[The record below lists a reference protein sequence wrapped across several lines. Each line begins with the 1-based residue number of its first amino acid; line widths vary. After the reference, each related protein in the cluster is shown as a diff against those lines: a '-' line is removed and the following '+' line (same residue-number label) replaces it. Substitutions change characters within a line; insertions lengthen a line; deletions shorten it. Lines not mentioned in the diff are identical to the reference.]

1 MQRLLSRCWLS
12 ACANRF
18 RPSFRHSATRYTSAM
33 SHTRHELP
41 LIAIDMNPG
50 WGTPTETLRKVRE
63 FAQSEYFINTPPVE
77 GAIEGVKRLK
87 GLGYRLE
94 IVTARALRH
103 QPGTD
108 KWLEKYLPGSLVD
121 ANLQWPARID
131 ITHIGVIDKVHY
143 TGEFEHNPNA
153 AVPSPPHDSENPKNT
168 TKADVLKKIGAK
180 ALIDDSL
187 PNALLCSEVV
197 PVLLFGEYQWNK
209 RPSLDVT
216 SQDRMSYSE
225 RQRWEQVEAKHRA
238 EKNGTELKENDW
250 NEWWERDNLYIL
262 PPRIVRAG
270 SWTNVIECSR
280 TRPQTESICSALI
293 HVKTPLDNQ
302 STPNKYSTPRNPTQY
317 VNHRVEGSRPSNLS
331 SKRSASIRPSEERVL
346 IIGASSG
353 VGRATAVAYAKRGA
367 RVAITARRSAV
378 LEQVKQEC
386 IDALNES
393 GHPSRKDAILAVT
406 ADFSDER
413 DMEGVR
419 TAIQRAW
426 NGLDTVVV
434 AAGVSALQPVM
445 NLVNQGGVGRAVTVA
460 VKAIEGNY
468 VGPLVSATT
477 MVRIPF
483 LESTSKKPAIALIS
497 SLAAVVPASTRA
509 IYCSTKSAGLL
520 LFQSLAIEH
529 PRIKFSNIIPA
540 TIEGD
545 FRASAVDGGDVRE
558 VLKGALGREQVA
570 QAIIHAVDTEQR
582 NVWMPR
588 TMRFAPFLYWIWPSF
603 VEKKAMKKY
612 NFTVEG

>member
-1 MQRLLSRCWLS
+1 MSTTEWKAHVPLISGAALLLGFSVLLRSTLLS
-12 ACANRF
+12 
-18 RPSFRHSATRYTSAM
+18 
-33 SHTRHELP
+33 
-41 LIAIDMNPG
+41 
-50 WGTPTETLRKVRE
+50 
-63 FAQSEYFINTPPVE
+63 
-77 GAIEGVKRLK
+77 
-87 GLGYRLE
+87 
-94 IVTARALRH
+94 
-103 QPGTD
+103 
-108 KWLEKYLPGSLVD
+108 
-121 ANLQWPARID
+121 
-131 ITHIGVIDKVHY
+131 
-143 TGEFEHNPNA
+143 
-153 AVPSPPHDSENPKNT
+153 
-168 TKADVLKKIGAK
+168 
-180 ALIDDSL
+180 
-187 PNALLCSEVV
+187 
-197 PVLLFGEYQWNK
+197 
-209 RPSLDVT
+209 
-216 SQDRMSYSE
+216 
-225 RQRWEQVEAKHRA
+225 
-238 EKNGTELKENDW
+238 
-250 NEWWERDNLYIL
+250 
-262 PPRIVRAG
+262 
-270 SWTNVIECSR
+270 
-280 TRPQTESICSALI
+280 
-293 HVKTPLDNQ
+293 
-302 STPNKYSTPRNPTQY
+302 
-317 VNHRVEGSRPSNLS
+317 S

-419 TAIQRAW
+419 TAIQRVW

-477 MVRIPF
+477 MIPF

-497 SLAAVVPASTRA
+497 SLAAVVPAPTRA

-588 TMRFAPFLYWIWPSF
+588 AMRFVPFLYWIWPSF

-612 NFTVEG
+612 SFTVAG